1 METSPSWTTPTYEVQ
16 CVTLVVIDYG
26 AANLGSV
33 CRALRRL
40 GADPYVSA
48 DPADLQAATHIV
60 LPGVGSFADCARNL
74 RDGGWVQ
81 AIQTQV
87 REHNKAMLG
96 VCVGMQLLADEGTE
110 WGVHAGLGLVP
121 GRVQRLNDL
130 GCKLRIPHVGWNE
143 LSVRAGQDHLLRGVP
158 SGSDMYFVHSYAM
171 HVENPEDLWATVD
184 YGVPL
189 AAVVGRNRVMGVQF
203 HPEKSSK
210 AGLKVLRNFLDIPVA
225 APC

>member
-1 METSPSWTTPTYEVQ
+1 MN
-16 CVTLVVIDYG
+16 LAVIDYG

-33 CRALRRL
+33 CRAFRRL
-40 GADPYVSA
+40 GADPQVTA
-48 DPADLQAATHIV
+48 NPADLKTATHIV

-74 RDGGWVQ
+74 REGGWVE

-87 REHNKAMLG
+87 REHGKAMLG

-121 GRVQRLNDL
+121 GRVQRLDDL
-130 GCKLRIPHVGWNE
+130 GCTLRIPHVGWNE
-143 LSVRAGQDHLLRGVP
+143 LSVHGGQTCLLKGIT
-158 SGSDMYFVHSYAM
+158 SGTDMYFVHSYAM
-171 HVENPEDLWATVD
+171 NAAHTDDVWATVD

-189 AAVVGRNRVMGVQF
+189 PVVVGRGRVMGVQF

-210 AGLKVLRNFLDIPVA
+210 AGLKILQNFLDIPSV
-225 APC
+225 PC